1 MNHKKMPTE
10 LDIAN
15 IRRNAVVRVVARIL
29 RIASIFIFVGAW
41 FSTEMRII
49 IGNVMLSVGIFG
61 ITTIL
66 MDRYE

>member
-1 MNHKKMPTE
+1 MPTE